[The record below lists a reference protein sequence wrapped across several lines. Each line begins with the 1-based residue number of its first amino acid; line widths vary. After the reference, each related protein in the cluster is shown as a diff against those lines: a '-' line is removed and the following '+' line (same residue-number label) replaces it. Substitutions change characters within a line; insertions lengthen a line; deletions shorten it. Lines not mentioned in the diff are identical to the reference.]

1 MGTTKRIVKDQLAQ
15 MRDWVQRLTDA
26 VNSDAAFKAMADNDE
41 FSGDAAVWQ
50 MFAAAAADKVF
61 AKFSDMA
68 GLRNAPATER
78 AASDDEKTNIA
89 FDDFLGRISRSM
101 VKTQETLDTES
112 ARYLAATAG
121 KGHILPSIFRLPKLS
136 AQMRFAL
143 DVEETEGLN
152 LIFYK
157 RDEKTTSRNEQ
168 AIDFDIV
175 SVPAPPDARSA
186 VLAISP
192 RLDLVLDPFERSAV
206 VDAISKQ
213 PATGTNGPLVQAA
226 SNPTDL
232 VILALMPEENVQRY
246 LVLFAQA
253 KGTEKSVGTWRL
265 TVLAG
270 GAAVLE
276 TVYPLNRKNA
286 ENEGLLREVV
296 LAAAERQ
303 KQFLAG

>member
-1 MGTTKRIVKDQLAQ
+1 MGTTKKILKDQLAQ

-26 VNSDAAFKAMADNDE
+26 VNTDATFKAMGDNDE
-41 FSGDAAVWQ
+41 FAADAAVWQ

-68 GLRNAPATER
+68 GLRSVAAAER
-78 AASDDEKTNIA
+78 AAGDDEQTNIA

-121 KGHILPSIFRLPKLS
+121 KGHILPSIFRVPKLS

-143 DVEETEGLN
+143 DVEKGDGLN

-175 SVPAPPDARSA
+175 SVPAPSDARSA

-192 RLDLVLDPFERSAV
+192 RLDLVLDPFERGALV
-206 VDAISKQ
+206 ETISKQ
-213 PATGTNGPLVQAA
+213 TAAGTNAPLVQAA
-226 SNPTDL
+226 SKPTDL
-232 VILALMPEENVQRY
+232 VILALMPEENMQRY

-253 KGTEKSVGTWRL
+253 EGTDKSVGTWRL
-265 TVLAG
+265 TVPSS

-286 ENEGLLREVV
+286 ENEGLLRDVV
-296 LAAAERQ
+296 LAVAERQ